1 MFVSIPNDALL
12 DVTEILLE
20 TVLLLLRTNTFQLKL
35 LCNFMVYL
43 VINVSKRRGNSVFS
57 S

>member
-12 DVTEILLE
+12 DVTEIFLE